1 MLTFHLRTQSFFA
14 ALGIGKTPLNY
25 PDLHSDQHYSDS
37 TVVATL
43 TGPITSTFK
52 SGQSFSWIASGYLI
66 ANAATQPLS
75 GKLTDIYGRRAG
87 LIFAVTFFSIGT
99 LICGVA
105 PTDKIMILGRV
116 VAGAGG
122 GCLNTIS
129 VFVASDLIPLRKRG
143 LWQGIGNLVYG
154 AGMGL
159 GTIYV
164 GNC

>member
-1 MLTFHLRTQSFFA
+1 
-14 ALGIGKTPLNY
+14 
-25 PDLHSDQHYSDS
+25 
-37 TVVATL
+37 
-43 TGPITSTFK
+43 
-52 SGQSFSWIASGYLI
+52 
-66 ANAATQPLS
+66 
-75 GKLTDIYGRRAG
+75 
-87 LIFAVTFFSIGT
+87 VTFFSIGT

-159 GTIYV
+159 GTIHA
-164 GNC
+164 GNLRKTIHLLILFLGGVFGGQSSDFLFSPTLTILQVLSMTSLTGAMRSTFKYLLSSSQVFSAVS